1 MGKDKAITVKRADC
15 DMVNNAFFALM
26 NKSVQ
31 MLNDWA
37 GKDSGLFKNATA
49 FEIEKISTETI
60 RKACFG
66 TPFNPENVKLVS
78 GQKFPDIVADNHFGI
93 EVKTTTK
100 NHWTSTGSSIVE
112 STRTDDI
119 ERIYMLFGK
128 LGGNPIEFECRPY
141 QDVLYDITVTH
152 SPRYLINMKLPC
164 GDSIFDKMGIPY
176 ETLRN
181 SEDSIKNVRHYY
193 RQKALKEGRKEMPWW
208 LTKDDDGGVSNMNL
222 RMWKDVVM
230 TEKRMLIDQMLVL
243 FPEIINSEFDDAALW
258 LCTTKGIINTHF
270 RDIYTAGGKLKKING
285 VALDKTL
292 PRVLFYVVND
302 AMTIKKLL
310 VENCDFREFVEEFN
324 PYLLQGKDVFGN
336 WISQVRDILL
346 KNSLEI
352 PIMEWICTV
361 SKLS

>member
-1 MGKDKAITVKRADC
+1 MGKNKAITVKRADC
-15 DMVNNAFFALM
+15 DMVNDAFFALM
-26 NKSVQ
+26 SKSVL

-37 GKDSGLFKNATA
+37 EKDSGLFKNATA
-49 FEIEKISTETI
+49 FEVEKISTETI

-66 TPFNPENVKLVS
+66 TPFNPENVQLVS

-152 SPRYLINMKLPC
+152 SPRYLINMKLPY

-176 ETLRN
+176 DTLRN
-181 SEDSIKNVRHYY
+181 SEDSIKDVRRYY
-193 RQKALKEGRKEMPWW
+193 RQKALEEGRKEMPWW
-208 LTKDDDGGVSNMNL
+208 LTKDDDGAASNMNL
-222 RMWKDVVM
+222 KMWKDVAIA
-230 TEKRMLIDQMLVL
+230 EKRMLIDQMLAL

-285 VALDKTL
+285 VALDRTL

-302 AMTIKKLL
+302 AVEIKRMLM
-310 VENCDFREFVEEFN
+310 ENSDFREFIEEFN
-324 PYLLQGKDVFGN
+324 PSLLLGKDVFDN
-336 WISQVRDILL
+336 WVGQVRDILL

-352 PIMEWICTV
+352 PIMEWICTG

>member
-1 MGKDKAITVKRADC
+1 
-15 DMVNNAFFALM
+15 
-26 NKSVQ
+26 
-31 MLNDWA
+31 
-37 GKDSGLFKNATA
+37 
-49 FEIEKISTETI
+49 
-60 RKACFG
+60 
-66 TPFNPENVKLVS
+66 
-78 GQKFPDIVADNHFGI
+78 
-93 EVKTTTK
+93 
-100 NHWTSTGSSIVE
+100 
-112 STRTDDI
+112 
-119 ERIYMLFGK
+119 
-128 LGGNPIEFECRPY
+128 
-141 QDVLYDITVTH
+141 
-152 SPRYLINMKLPC
+152 
-164 GDSIFDKMGIPY
+164 
-176 ETLRN
+176 
-181 SEDSIKNVRHYY
+181 
-193 RQKALKEGRKEMPWW
+193 LKEGRKEMPWW

-324 PYLLQGKDVFGN
+324 PYLLHGKDAFGN

-352 PIMEWICTV
+352 PIMEWICTG